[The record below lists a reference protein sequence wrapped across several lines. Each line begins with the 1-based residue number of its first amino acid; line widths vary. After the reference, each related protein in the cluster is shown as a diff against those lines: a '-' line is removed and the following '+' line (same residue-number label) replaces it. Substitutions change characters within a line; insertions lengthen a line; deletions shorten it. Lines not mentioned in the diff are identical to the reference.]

1 MLKGV
6 YCEDPELVGR
16 EAVDWEEC
24 LTCAASWQNP
34 CKIPYPILKA
44 IRDDAERPH
53 HFPSVTSLTGCLR
66 KAWLAHT
73 TDYYEYPSGR
83 LALLVGTK
91 MHEAMELASADLAN
105 TKVEIPVTWTTDDG
119 IDVHGTA
126 DYWYR
131 VNGHSVLMDWKTAK
145 SIVPRRL
152 PYGTHG
158 FQVNMYA
165 FMLANN
171 QGERLPVDQLK
182 VVYLSKS
189 GPGSDNNGV
198 AVVDVPM
205 VTPESIRELI
215 NRNARDLM
223 EGVENGTPPPKTSE
237 RWMCNNYCPL
247 KEACDQIG

>member
-1 MLKGV
+1 V
-6 YCEDPELVGR
+6 YCEDTELVGR
-16 EAVDWEEC
+16 EPVDWEEC
-24 LTCAASWQNP
+24 LTCAGSWQNP

-91 MHEAMELASADLAN
+91 MHEALEISTAEMAN
-105 TKVEIPVTWTTDDG
+105 ARTEIPVTWTTDDW

-126 DYWYR
+126 DLWYR

-145 SIVPRRL
+145 SIYPRKL
-152 PYGTHG
+152 PYGTHTT
-158 FQVNMYA
+158 QVNLYA

-171 QGERLPVDQLK
+171 QGEQLPVDQLK

-189 GPGSDNNGV
+189 GPGTDNNGI
-198 AVVDVPM
+198 AVVDIQM
-205 VTPESIRELI
+205 MAPEAVREFI
-215 NRNARDLM
+215 NRNARVLM
-223 EGVENGTPPPKTSE
+223 EGVERGTPPPKHTE
-237 RWMCNNYCPL
+237 RWLCGYCPVVQGC
-247 KEACDQIG
+247 EAIRD